1 MEKLIED
8 RIKEIMSKVFNV
20 SVDEIDSR
28 ATPRTTNNWNGKT
41 HYKMVEALEK
51 QFGVKFEESEVEILV
66 SYKIIVAT
74 IEAYLS

>member
-1 MEKLIED
+1 MEKQIED
-8 RIKEIMSKVFNV
+8 RIKEIMSAVFNV
-20 SVDEIDSR
+20 SVDEINSS
-28 ATPRTTNNWNGKT
+28 ASPRTISSWNGKT

-51 QFGVKFEESEVEILV
+51 QFGVKFEENEVETLV

>member
-8 RIKEIMSKVFNV
+8 KIKEIMSKVFNV
-20 SVDEIDSR
+20 SVDEINSR
-28 ATPRTTNNWNGKT
+28 AAPRTTTNWNGKT